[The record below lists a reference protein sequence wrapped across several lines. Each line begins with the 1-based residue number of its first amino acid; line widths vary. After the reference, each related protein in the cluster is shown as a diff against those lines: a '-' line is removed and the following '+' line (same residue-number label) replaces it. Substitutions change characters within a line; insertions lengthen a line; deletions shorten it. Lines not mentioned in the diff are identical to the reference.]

1 MFDFELWKERLVEI
15 PTELLTDAWQA
26 VREHQKQREAQDAVN
41 SQVVQ
46 VIRSLRESGAIASP
60 VEYADT
66 VEGYT
71 PWQDAGGDQTRMPL
85 QGDRYQY
92 GGRVYES
99 LKDFNAREPGADT
112 WVDVTGE
119 LHKITGV

>member
-26 VREHQKQREAQDAVN
+26 VREHQRQREAQDAVN
-41 SQVVQ
+41 AQVVQ

-66 VEGYT
+66 VGGYT
-71 PWQDAGGDQTRMPL
+71 PWADARGDQTRLPL
-85 QGDRYQY
+85 KGDVYRHN
-92 GGRVYES
+92 GRLYES
-99 LKDFNAREPGADT
+99 LVDFNPHEPGGESWA
-112 WVDVTGE
+112 DVTGE

>member
-26 VREHQKQREAQDAVN
+26 VREHQKLREAQDAAN
-41 SQVVQ
+41 AQVVQ
-46 VIRSLRESGAIASP
+46 VIRSLRESGAIVSP

-66 VEGYT
+66 VGGYT
-71 PWQDAGGDQTRMPL
+71 PWVDAGGDQTRMPL
-85 QGDRYQY
+85 QGDRYQHN
-92 GGRVYES
+92 GRVYES
-99 LKDFNAREPGADT
+99 LVDFNPHEPGGESWA
-112 WVDVTGE
+112 DVTGE

>member
-41 SQVVQ
+41 AQVVQ
-46 VIRSLRESGAIASP
+46 VIRSLRESGAIVSP

-71 PWQDAGGDQTRMPL
+71 PWVDAGGDQTRMPL
-85 QGDRYQY
+85 RGDRYQY

-99 LKDFNAREPGADT
+99 LKDFNPHEPGADT
-112 WVDVTGE
+112 WVDVTSE

>member
-41 SQVVQ
+41 AQVVQ
-46 VIRSLRESGAIASP
+46 VIRSLRESGAIVSP

-66 VEGYT
+66 VGGYT

-85 QGDRYQY
+85 RGDRYQY
-92 GGRVYES
+92 GVRVYES
-99 LKDFNAREPGADT
+99 LVDFNPHEPGVESWA
-112 WVDVTGE
+112 DVTGE

>member
-1 MFDFELWKERLVEI
+1 MFDFESWKERLVEI

-26 VREHQKQREAQDAVN
+26 VREHQKAREAQDAATV
-41 SQVVQ
+41 QVVQ
-46 VIRSLRESGAIASP
+46 VMRSLRESGAIASP

-71 PWQDAGGDQTRMPL
+71 PWVDARGDQTRLPL
-85 QGDRYQY
+85 RGDVYRF
-92 GGRVYES
+92 GGRLYES
-99 LKDFNAREPGADT
+99 LMDFNPHEPGGESWA
-112 WVDVTGE
+112 DVTGE

>member
-26 VREHQKQREAQDAVN
+26 VREHQKAREAQDAVN
-41 SQVVQ
+41 AQVVQ
-46 VIRSLRESGAIASP
+46 VIRSLRESGAIVSP

-71 PWQDAGGDQTRMPL
+71 PWVDARGDQTRLPL
-85 QGDRYQY
+85 KGDVYRHN
-92 GGRVYES
+92 GRLYES
-99 LKDFNAREPGADT
+99 LVDFNPHEPGGELWA
-112 WVDVTGE
+112 DVTGE